1 MYRRLTLIRLQRTA
15 MDIKNLQENELHS
28 AIRRS
33 TKIVFK
39 ERYSPTTD
47 QAIAIANN
55 IVNVELRNCCTDSSW
70 K

>member
-1 MYRRLTLIRLQRTA
+1 VTY
-15 MDIKNLQENELHS
+15 E
-28 AIRRS
+28 
-33 TKIVFK
+33 IVFK